1 MAYQYP
7 LLASQTTCLPI
18 SIRRNA
24 GIRKQKIQRITGYEI
39 GWIYRIL
46 VARYVDY
53 HFIVLVTRILRM
65 YSESK
70 HNQYTAYSGASK
82 L

>member
-1 MAYQYP
+1 MSRYDRYM
-7 LLASQTTCLPI
+7 LHVVPI
-18 SIRRNA
+18 R
-24 GIRKQKIQRITGYEI
+24 GQKIQRITGYEI